1 MPEMDDFEKRLEKL
15 DPQERRH
22 LNLLRDRLRESTLGA
37 KEVGGMLPEA
47 VLIGDADNR
56 KLSKSM
62 VEITERA
69 IDLSIRKDPTTLS
82 TALFPII
89 GAAIR
94 KAINKLLADS
104 MVNMN
109 SGLEKTISFR
119 RLGWRLES
127 WKTGVPFMELVLRN
141 TLRFRVEHVLLI
153 HGKTGILL
161 RSLSRAGSKTADDD
175 MVASMLTA
183 VRDYIKDSLSLS
195 KTEAVDGIS
204 AGEFTLMAEEGP
216 RASLALVVRGV
227 SDGTP
232 RSAMQ
237 DALESIHLRLAAELE
252 SFSGD
257 TDPFE
262 RADEYLRQC
271 LITREREDAKA
282 KPVYAIVVLCL
293 AAAAG
298 LFFGIRGAVSAAA
311 DRAFLAAL
319 SREPGMMVAAA
330 ERRFGKTDVKL
341 LRDPRARSV
350 EAVADELGAA
360 LEGFTVEVEE
370 FVSPLFGSDQK
381 PAARTVPEELLA
393 LSRKL
398 AAYILMFEQDSG
410 ALRSGQE
417 DMVREAGA
425 LIAELVEK
433 AEKAGFEASVE
444 ITGHSAGT
452 VQDAAGVAV
461 SEERA
466 AKAMSAFAEINAPL
480 VKYVRARGVGVSEPV
495 APQELTEEDRV
506 KNRSVTFKTIFR

>member
-1 MPEMDDFEKRLEKL
+1 MPEADDFEKRLEKL
-15 DPQERRH
+15 DPQERYH
-22 LNLLRDRLRESTLGA
+22 LTRLRDRLRVTAVSA
-37 KEVGGMLPEA
+37 KAVGETLPEA

-69 IDLSIRKDPTTLS
+69 IDLSIRKDPETLS

-94 KAINKLLADS
+94 KALNKLLADS
-104 MVNMN
+104 MSNMN
-109 SGLEKTISFR
+109 SGLEKAFSFR
-119 RLGWRLES
+119 RFGWRLEA
-127 WKTGVPFMELVLRN
+127 WRTGVPYLEIVLRN

-161 RSLSRAGSKTADDD
+161 RSLSREGAKTADDD

-232 RSAMQ
+232 RTAMQ
-237 DALESIHLRLAAELE
+237 DALESIHLRLGTELE
-252 SFSGD
+252 AFSGD
-257 TDPFE
+257 TGPFE
-262 RADEYLRQC
+262 RADEYLRPC
-271 LITREREDAKA
+271 LVSRDREDAKP
-282 KPVYAIVVLCL
+282 KPVYAVAAVCL
-293 AAAAG
+293 LAAAG
-298 LFFGIRGAVSAAA
+298 LFFGIRGAVAAAA
-311 DRAFLAAL
+311 DRQFLAAL

-330 ERRFGKTDVKL
+330 DRRFGRTAVKL
-341 LRDPRARSV
+341 LRDPRARPV
-350 EAVADELGAA
+350 EAVAGEGGAA
-360 LEGFTVEVEE
+360 LDRFDFEVEE
-370 FVSPLFGSDQK
+370 FVSPAFGSG
-381 PAARTVPEELLA
+381 PSAARTVPEELLA
-393 LSRKL
+393 LSRRL
-398 AAYILMFEQDSG
+398 AAYTLMFDQDSG
-410 ALRSGQE
+410 SLRAGQE
-417 DMVREAGA
+417 SLVREAGA

-433 AEKAGFEASVE
+433 AKKAGFEASVE

-452 VQDAAGVAV
+452 VQDDAGIAV

-466 AKAMSAFAEINAPL
+466 AKAMSLFAEINAPL
-480 VKYVRARGVGVSEPV
+480 VKYVRTRGVGVSEPV
-495 APQELTEEDRV
+495 VAAEATEEDRV